1 MNSLPSQI
9 LERWLQ
15 PFMKYTILTIL
26 TLTLVLASESQ
37 TFQRL
42 TNESAE
48 TFIKRIYK
56 VEELSHPIIE
66 TKEWDTSK
74 KVIICFIEFESNE
87 GGGVLGYL
95 LTPTTNQIYKQTL
108 IDTFFQGGGASSRKI
123 ETVFFAN
130 ADKDKSREIIVMTKA
145 MAHSPRYAD
154 NDLQGYFYESY
165 IYDNYNLQAPPNSLT
180 QFKKLSEEF
189 QEFEGIAND
198 SKTGRFL
205 RKEKAKYKDSKA
217 IRLKLK
223 QLGY

>member
-1 MNSLPSQI
+1 
-9 LERWLQ
+9 
-15 PFMKYTILTIL
+15 MKYTILTIL
-26 TLTLVLASESQ
+26 TLTLVFASEAQ

-95 LTPTTNQIYKQTL
+95 LTPTINQIYKQTL

-130 ADKDKSREIIVMTKA
+130 ADKDKPREIIVMTKA

-165 IYDNYNLQAPPNSLT
+165 IYDNYNLQEPPNSLT

-198 SKTGRFL
+198 SKTSRFL